1 MRTIVTESFWPQM
14 NWTFVSVEP
23 KKEKERKKE
32 ILLPFLTLVAN
43 GSKGEE
49 NVHIPFGW
57 GYFCSCFS
65 ANALFWLHS
74 LTFCL
79 YLSLFAFLLTLLLII
94 SALIITSL
102 LELILLVELK

>member
-43 GSKGEE
+43 GRKGEE
-49 NVHIPFGW
+49 NVR
-57 GYFCSCFS
+57 
-65 ANALFWLHS
+65 
-74 LTFCL
+74 
-79 YLSLFAFLLTLLLII
+79 
-94 SALIITSL
+94 
-102 LELILLVELK
+102 LE